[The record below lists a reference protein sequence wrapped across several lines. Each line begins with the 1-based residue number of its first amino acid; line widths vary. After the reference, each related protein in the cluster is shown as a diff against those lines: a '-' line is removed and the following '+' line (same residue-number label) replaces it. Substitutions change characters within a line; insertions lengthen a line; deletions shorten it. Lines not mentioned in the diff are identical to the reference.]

1 MDIDHIT
8 KRFAA
13 AGFPLDEAKAL
24 QFIKYFELLV
34 EWNAKFNLTA
44 ITEPDEVISK
54 HFIDSLLG
62 AKYFDTT
69 DTTLIDVGTGAGFPG
84 IPLKIYYPELSVF
97 LLDSLKKRVDFLNV
111 VISELGLSGIEA
123 MHGRAEEISRK
134 ADFREKYDVCVSR
147 AVANMASLSELCL
160 PFVRTGGRF
169 VAYKSVKAAE
179 ELKAAENAVK
189 LLGGKAKL
197 VEENFEE
204 QVRSFLIVEKIKET
218 PAKYPRAGGKPFS
231 KPL

>member
-1 MDIDHIT
+1 MDIEHI
-8 KRFAA
+8 KNRFEA
-13 AGFPLDEAKAL
+13 AGFPLDEGKAL

-34 EWNAKFNLTA
+34 EWNGKFNLTA
-44 ITEPDEVISK
+44 ITEPEEVISK

-62 AKYFDTT
+62 AKYFEST
-69 DTTLIDVGTGAGFPG
+69 DSKLIDVGTGAGFPG
-84 IPLKIYYPELSVF
+84 IPLKIYYPELEVF

-111 VISELGLSGIEA
+111 VINELGLENIKA

-134 ADFREKYDVCVSR
+134 EEYRETYDICVSR

-160 PFVRTGGRF
+160 PFVKTGGRF

-179 ELKAAENAVK
+179 ELKTAENAVK

-197 VEENFEE
+197 IEETFED
-204 QVRSFLIVEKIKET
+204 QVRSFLIVEKIKDT
-218 PAKYPRAGGKPFS
+218 PSKYPRAGGKPFS